1 MIFNYIELIGFT
13 AAIFTTISFV
23 PQMIK
28 VIQTKSTGDISLGM
42 FACLTTGILMW
53 LIYGIFI
60 ISIPIIAANL
70 LSLIFN
76 IIILLYKIRYK

>member
-1 MIFNYIELIGFT
+1 MNMNYIEIIGFT
-13 AAIFTTISFV
+13 AAILTTVSFV

-28 VIQTKSTGDISLGM
+28 VIQTRSTGDISLGM
-42 FACLTTGILMW
+42 FACLTTGIFMW

-70 LSLIFN
+70 LSFMFN
-76 IIILLYKIRYK
+76 IVILFYKLKYK